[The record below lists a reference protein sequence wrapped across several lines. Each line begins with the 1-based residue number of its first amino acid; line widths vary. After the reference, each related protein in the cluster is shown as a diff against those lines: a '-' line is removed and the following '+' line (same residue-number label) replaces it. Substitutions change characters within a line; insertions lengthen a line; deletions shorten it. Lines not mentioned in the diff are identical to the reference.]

1 MLCRRL
7 LRGAARLALAG
18 MLFAQTALAIAGCSL
33 EARSAALAVAYAST
47 GGSEP
52 CHEGGSGDLG
62 ALCVVHCATSSQ
74 TLDKPSSSLPVV
86 APAPDAGFFALTP
99 RAAPLALR
107 EVPHPVSG
115 PPRRILYRTL
125 LI

>member
-1 MLCRRL
+1 MLRRQL
-7 LRGAARLALAG
+7 LTGAARLALAG
-18 MLFAQTALAIAGCSL
+18 MLFAQAALAVAGCVL
-33 EARSAALAVAYAST
+33 ETRSAALAVTVASS

-52 CHEGGSGDLG
+52 CHDDDTAASG

-74 TLDKPSSSLPVV
+74 TPDKPPHPLPVLAAGV
-86 APAPDAGFFALTP
+86 HAGFLALAP

-107 EVPHPVSG
+107 EAPHPVSG